1 MNTDDVTF
9 LSADNLSSC
18 PNIRHAFYTRA
29 GGVSGGI
36 YASLNVGIG
45 SQDDRNNV
53 AENRRRAMAALDM
66 PANALHTLYQVHGAD
81 VVRIDSGEAWQPGSA
96 PQADAM
102 VSSQPGAV
110 LGVLTADCVPVLFA
124 DSSAG
129 VVGAAHSG
137 WKGTL
142 VGVLEAA
149 VDAMEALGADRRN
162 IHASVGPAIAQA
174 SYEVGPEFPAP
185 FLDSDS
191 DNGRFFRPSM
201 RVGHHM
207 FDLTGCVVRLLE
219 RLNLSSIK
227 HLGLDTCADDE
238 RFFSYRRA
246 THRSEPDY
254 GRGLSAICIAP

>member
-1 MNTDDVTF
+1 
-9 LSADNLSSC
+9 
-18 PNIRHAFYTRA
+18 
-29 GGVSGGI
+29 
-36 YASLNVGIG
+36 
-45 SQDDRNNV
+45 
-53 AENRRRAMAALDM
+53 
-66 PANALHTLYQVHGAD
+66 
-81 VVRIDSGEAWQPGSA
+81 
-96 PQADAM
+96 M
-102 VSSQPGAV
+102 VSSQPGVFWAYHRG
-110 LGVLTADCVPVLFA
+110 LRSGPFCRST
-124 DSSAG
+124 AG

-185 FLDSDS
+185 FLDSNS
-191 DNGRFFRPSM
+191 ENGRFFRPST
-201 RVGHHM
+201 RADHHM

-219 RLNLSSIK
+219 RLNLSSIT
-227 HLGLDTCADDE
+227 HLDLDTCADDE

-254 GRGLSAICIAP
+254 GRCLSAICIAP

>member
-1 MNTDDVTF
+1 MTTDDVTF
-9 LSADNLSSC
+9 LSAENLSSC
-18 PNIRHAFYTRA
+18 PNIRHAFYTRT

-53 AENRRRAMAALDM
+53 VENRRRAMAALDM

-81 VVRIDSGEAWQPGSA
+81 VVRIDSGEAWQVGSA

-102 VSSQPGAV
+102 VSSRPGAV

-142 VGVLEAA
+142 VGVLEAPPA
-149 VDAMEALGADRRN
+149 DMLSSEKALLRRWVGEQDRPFLGICLGHQMLAAALGGT
-162 IHASVGPAIAQA
+162 VGPMPPG
-174 SYEVGPEFPAP
+174 EVG
-185 FLDSDS
+185 LD
-191 DNGRFFRPSM
+191 R
-201 RVGHHM
+201 
-207 FDLTGCVVRLLE
+207 VRLTEAGRRDPLLAGQPAE
-219 RLNLSSIK
+219 MAVFQWHTAGVQALPAGAARPCKLPRSI
-227 HLGLDTCADDE
+227 
-238 RFFSYRRA
+238 
-246 THRSEPDY
+246 P
-254 GRGLSAICIAP
+254 